1 MELENVKVSSV
12 TDKIIKV
19 AAIVGAVLVIIN
31 AYNGYRASIFVPKVT
46 VKDKDFEKGEAT
58 VVYDGTEIPLK
69 GDATYL
75 VSGNW
80 GSRLGQTNIDGETIY
95 DRIEL
100 LKNGMVYSYLK
111 A

>member
-19 AAIVGAVLVIIN
+19 AAIVGAILVIIN
-31 AYNGYRASIFVPKVT
+31 AYKGYKSSIFVPKVT
-46 VKDKDFEKGEAT
+46 VKDKDFDKGEAT

-80 GSRLGQTNIDGETIY
+80 GSRLGQTNIDGGTIY